1 MRLLKT
7 LDAYRLSS
15 IKSKEINDGGSS
27 EEDDD
32 FSDSSSDGFKDTSI
46 VHKQHVNH

>member
-27 EEDDD
+27 
-32 FSDSSSDGFKDTSI
+32 
-46 VHKQHVNH
+46 